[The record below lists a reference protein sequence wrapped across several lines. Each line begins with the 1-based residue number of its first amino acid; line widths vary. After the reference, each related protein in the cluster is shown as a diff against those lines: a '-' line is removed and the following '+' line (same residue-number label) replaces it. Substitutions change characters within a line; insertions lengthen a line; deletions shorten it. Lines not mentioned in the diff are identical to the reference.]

1 MDEKAKIDINQVK
14 PGMIWYEDNTF
25 SFDKQAD
32 KKIKAIVELVENGV
46 IYGDLMA
53 SEMHDISDVEITWP
67 DAKKFFKEF
76 SYPCEKNEKIVWYNI
91 DQFRR
96 IYDYDNYHTV
106 KKAFDK
112 LQKVYRIGIYW
123 SSSEYY
129 TKTAWYW
136 DFYNGKR
143 GYQDKNRY
151 LYIRPALGLEVE

>member
-76 SYPCEKNEKIVWYNI
+76 
-91 DQFRR
+91 
-96 IYDYDNYHTV
+96 
-106 KKAFDK
+106 
-112 LQKVYRIGIYW
+112 L
-123 SSSEYY
+123 
-129 TKTAWYW
+129 
-136 DFYNGKR
+136 
-143 GYQDKNRY
+143 
-151 LYIRPALGLEVE
+151 